1 MATVDVGPATNE
13 ASRSVRANETA
24 RFQGEPERESIGCH
38 GNAAKHGPETGTDRP
53 FLLKEPKTNKQ
64 KSRFDRWT
72 SSSHLMSSTSMTL
85 SATPV
90 ESFPK
95 WRHFGFL
102 FTFGACGN
110 RVFFK
115 PSFSTRCVEE
125 HSLISLIS

>member
-102 FTFGACGN
+102 FTFGAPGN
-110 RVFFK
+110 RVFFLTE
-115 PSFSTRCVEE
+115 F
-125 HSLISLIS
+125 